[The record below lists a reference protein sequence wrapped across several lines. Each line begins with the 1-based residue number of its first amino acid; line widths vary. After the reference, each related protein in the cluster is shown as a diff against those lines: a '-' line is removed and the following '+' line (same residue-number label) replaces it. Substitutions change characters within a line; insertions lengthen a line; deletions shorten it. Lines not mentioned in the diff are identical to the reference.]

1 MVALLQ
7 SVTLEHEEIVI
18 GCSLESLIY
27 CYFTATPFLYCKRII
42 PHEFDL
48 LNKTEELSP
57 FRLAYEPQTIHSIS
71 GSKQKR
77 PPKAMIWDR
86 LFFLLNMKG
95 LSVMPNEC
103 ASIRIEDNSLKAFT
117 PNARMSK
124 INFGKLVIFDDYKV
138 MGLPPALKN
147 NNMVFKVFDWINIR
161 NSTTHPIDYIETK
174 DDLVNEII
182 FYPSRRSAMEIVR
195 LKDIITV
202 STIKEADIEDYEWS
216 DVAVKF
222 KTLFLMKEADIR
234 GAKNGK
240 DMLDKTKT
248 KHYALKIETVK
259 RDVIPLNRLNIYS
272 ATERFLFNEKTYD
285 ELLKEFEDVRS
296 PFDSFAR
303 DLQYA

>member
-27 CYFTATPFLYCKRII
+27 CYFAAKPFLYCKRII

-48 LNKTEELSP
+48 LNSTEELIP
-57 FRLAYEPQTIHSIS
+57 FRLTYEPKTIHSIS
-71 GSKQKR
+71 VNKQTR
-77 PPKAMIWDR
+77 PSKAMIWDR
-86 LFFLLNMKG
+86 LFFILNMKG
-95 LSVMPNEC
+95 LALIPNEC
-103 ASIRIEDNSLKAFT
+103 ASIRIEDNTLKAFT

-124 INFGKLVIFDDYKV
+124 INFQKLVIFDDYKV
-138 MGLPPALKN
+138 MGLPSAVRN

-161 NSTTHPIDYIETK
+161 NSTTHLIDYIETK
-174 DDLVNEII
+174 DNLVGEII
-182 FYPSRRSAMEIVR
+182 FYPSRRSAAEIAR

-202 STIKEADIEDYEWS
+202 STIKEADLDEYEYS

-222 KTLFLMKEADIR
+222 KTLFLMKEAGVR

-259 RDVIPLNRLNIYS
+259 RDVIPLTRLNIYS
-272 ATERFLFNEKTYD
+272 DTEHFKFNAKRYD
-285 ELLKEFEDVRS
+285 ELLKDFEGVIS
-296 PFDSFAR
+296 SFDSFTR
-303 DLQYA
+303 DLYA